1 MIMQVASQ
9 PTSPEPFSYVVDE
22 DVEPIVDAL
31 PALDGN
37 TVRTL
42 AAVQDPHGNVASFVV
57 DELVS
62 TLTSHAH
69 VEPKAGDHLRND
81 SAADGMPSLLPGPK
95 PGW

>member
-1 MIMQVASQ
+1 MQVASQ

-42 AAVQDPHGNVASFVV
+42 TAVQDPHGNVASFVV
-57 DELVS
+57 DELVVQ
-62 TLTSHAH
+62 T
-69 VEPKAGDHLRND
+69 ND
-81 SAADGMPSLLPGPK
+81 AAVLNNILARYNAETTQDIGVPNLVFNLEHFF
-95 PGW
+95 

>member
-1 MIMQVASQ
+1 MQVASQ

-31 PALDGN
+31 PGLGGN

-57 DELVS
+57 DELVVQ
-62 TLTSHAH
+62 T
-69 VEPKAGDHLRND
+69 ND
-81 SAADGMPSLLPGPK
+81 AAVLNNILARYNAEITQDIGVPNLVFNLEHFF
-95 PGW
+95 